1 MLDPGSTSV
10 SRQIVDFI
18 ALTKPRLVLM
28 VLIAALAGF
37 YLGSMG
43 EFDWIR
49 LFNTLIGT
57 ALAAGGTIA
66 LNQYIERDLDA
77 KMRRTRLRPL
87 PDGRL
92 QPEGALIFAIVISVG
107 GVLYLL
113 LAVNA
118 LSSLLAATTVGSY
131 IFLYTPLKRK
141 TSFCTVAGAIPGALP
156 PMGGWVAAQG
166 SLSLEAWVLFGI
178 MFFWQVPHSL
188 AIAWLYRTDYQRAGF
203 KLLPVIHPDGRSTG
217 HQLVSSC
224 MALLAV
230 GLIPTLMG
238 LAGPIYFLT
247 ALVLGIVFLWYG
259 VSFAISRS
267 TVSARRLLLA
277 SYLCIPLQLG
287 MMSFDKVPF
296 SRGHRPHAGGSLRV
310 VEDRCGAEIFSGRRE

>member
-1 MLDPGSTSV
+1 MSTGFTSA
-10 SRQIVDFI
+10 REQTVDFL

-28 VLIAALAGF
+28 VLVTTLAGF

-43 EFDWIR
+43 RFDWIR
-49 LFNTLIGT
+49 LLNTLLGT

-66 LNQYIERDLDA
+66 LNQYVERDLDA
-77 KMRRTRLRPL
+77 KMRRTRFRPL

-92 QPEGALIFAIVISVG
+92 HPAGALTFGVAISVG

-113 LAVNA
+113 FTVSA
-118 LSSLLAATTVGSY
+118 LSGLLAAITVSSY
-131 IFLYTPLKRK
+131 IFVYTPMKRK

-166 SLSLEAWVLFGI
+166 GLGFEAWVLFAI
-178 MFFWQVPHSL
+178 LFFWQVPHSL
-188 AIAWLYRTDYQRAGF
+188 AIAWLYRADYDRAGL

-217 HQLVSSC
+217 HQVVSNC
-224 MALLAV
+224 LALLAV

-238 LAGPIYFLT
+238 LAGSIYFLT

-277 SYLCIPLQLG
+277 SYLYIPLQLG

-296 SRGHRPHAGGSLRV
+296 
-310 VEDRCGAEIFSGRRE
+310 